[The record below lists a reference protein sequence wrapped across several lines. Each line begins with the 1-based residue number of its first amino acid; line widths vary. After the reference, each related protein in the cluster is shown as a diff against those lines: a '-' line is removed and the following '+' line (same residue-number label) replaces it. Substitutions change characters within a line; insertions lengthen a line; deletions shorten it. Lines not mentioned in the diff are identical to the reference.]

1 MSEARSESVKMPTG
15 SHSTLIETLT
25 GMLGNANIITD
36 EAERT
41 YYSQD
46 VYNQGPAVL
55 AVLQPDTI
63 EKLCQVI
70 AAATDAGVAVFPRG
84 GGFSYTDGYIPTTS
98 NSVTIDTRKLNRIVE
113 INTEDMYVTVEA
125 GCTWAAL
132 ENALSDKGVRP
143 VFWGP
148 FSGLNATVG
157 GSLSQGSLTYGSSK
171 WGPSGVAAEGMKVV
185 VSDGSI
191 VTTGSAGQ
199 PNHSPFFRHYG
210 PDLTGLFCNDAGA
223 LGIKAEITLRLQR
236 RLPVVM
242 GLSYAFETFDGLH
255 KGMAAAAREGLPTEA
270 FGFDTTVMKVFT
282 GGQGL
287 AQDLKT
293 LWAVGT
299 AGRNIFAGAWQMLKI
314 ALAGKR
320 FIDKSNYTAHFICE
334 ARDMREMK
342 SHLKGLR
349 DAVGPFGN
357 EIVNTVPA
365 VVRAYP
371 FPPFSLLGTAGE
383 RWVPLHGILPFS
395 RVAEFQEKLEAL
407 HARYQDQMD
416 RHKVITASMFTTLAT
431 NAFLYE
437 PVFYWEDAREPFHDR
452 HTDPEMLKKLT
463 DFPVNMDGRALVEDM
478 KKGVIDCF
486 YACGGTHMQIGKVYP
501 YTRERDA
508 GALALVKTLKAHV
521 DPKGLMNPGALGL

>member
-1 MSEARSESVKMPTG
+1 MSEAQDLSNT
-15 SHSTLIETLT
+15 SHSSLIDTLT
-25 GMLGNANIITD
+25 TILGADNIITD
-36 EAERT
+36 EGERA

-46 VYNQGPAVL
+46 VYNQGPPVL
-55 AVLQPDTI
+55 AVIQPDSK
-63 EKLCQVI
+63 EKLAQAV
-70 AAATDAGVAVFPRG
+70 AACTSADVALFPRG

-98 NSVTIDTRKLNRIVE
+98 NGVTVDTRKMNRIVE
-113 INTEDMYVTVEA
+113 INTEDMYVTVES

-132 ENALSDKGVRP
+132 DEALADKNVRP
-143 VFWGP
+143 IFWGP

-157 GSLSQGSLTYGSSK
+157 GSMSQGSLTYGSSK
-171 WGPSGVAAEGMKVV
+171 WGPSGVAAECMEVV
-185 VSDGSI
+185 LADGSI

-223 LGIKAEITLRLQR
+223 LGIKASVTLRLQR
-236 RLPVVM
+236 RSPVVM
-242 GLSYAFETFDGLH
+242 GLSYAFEEFDGLH

-270 FGFDTTVMKVFT
+270 FGFDSVVMKVFT

-293 LWAVGT
+293 LWAVGM

-320 FIDKSNYTAHFICE
+320 FIDKAEYTAHFICE

-342 SHLKGLR
+342 SHLNALR
-349 DAVGPFGN
+349 KAVGPHGN

-371 FPPFSLLGTAGE
+371 FPPFSLLGTSGE

-395 RVAEFQEKLEAL
+395 RVAEFQEKLSAL
-407 HARYQDQMD
+407 HSRYQEQMD
-416 RHKVITASMFTTLAT
+416 THKIITASMFTTLAT
-431 NAFLYE
+431 NGFLYE
-437 PVFYWEDAREPFHDR
+437 PVFYWEDSREPFHDR

-463 DFPVNMDGRALVEDM
+463 DFPTNMDGRALVEEM
-478 KKGVIDCF
+478 KKGIIDCF
-486 YACGGTHMQIGKVYP
+486 YSCGGTHMQIGKVYP

-508 GALALVKTLKAHV
+508 GAMAMVKMLKTHV

>member
-1 MSEARSESVKMPTG
+1 MSEAHDQSNS
-15 SHSTLIETLT
+15 SHSALVETLT
-25 GMLGNANIITD
+25 SIVGADNVITD
-36 EAERT
+36 EGERA

-46 VYNQGPAVL
+46 VYNKGPTVL
-55 AVLQPDTI
+55 AVIQPDSK
-63 EKLCQVI
+63 EKLAQAV
-70 AAATDAGVAVFPRG
+70 AACTSADVAVFPRG

-98 NSVTIDTRKLNRIVE
+98 NGITVDTRKMNRILE
-113 INTEDMYVTVEA
+113 INTEDMFITVEA
-125 GCTWAAL
+125 GCTWATIEDAL
-132 ENALSDKGVRP
+132 KDQGVRP

-157 GSLSQGSLTYGSSK
+157 GSMSQGSVTYGSSK
-171 WGPSGVAAEGMKVV
+171 HGPSGVAAESMEIVLA
-185 VSDGSI
+185 DGSI

-223 LGIKAEITLRLQR
+223 LGIKASVTLRLQKR
-236 RLPVVM
+236 MPVVM
-242 GLSYAFETFDGLH
+242 GLSFGFETFDGLH

-270 FGFDTTVMKVFT
+270 FGFDSTVMKVFT

-293 LWAVGT
+293 LWAVGST
-299 AGRNIFAGAWQMLKI
+299 GRNVFAGAWQMLKI

-320 FIDKSNYTAHFICE
+320 FIDKAEYTAHFVCE

-342 SHLKGLR
+342 THLQGLR
-349 DAVGPFGN
+349 DAVGPHGN

-371 FPPFSLLGTAGE
+371 FPPFSLMGPVGE
-383 RWVPLHGILPFS
+383 RWLAMHGIMPFS
-395 RVAEFQEKLEAL
+395 RVAEFKEKIDAVY
-407 HARYQDQMD
+407 ARYSPQMEQH
-416 RHKVITASMFTTLAT
+416 RIIKAAMFTTIAT
-431 NAFLYE
+431 NAFLFE
-437 PVFYWEDAREPFHDR
+437 PVFYWEDSRAAFIDR
-452 HTDPEMLKKLT
+452 HTDPEVLKKMKT
-463 DFPVNMDGRALVEDM
+463 FEPNEEGRKVVTEM
-478 KKGVIDCF
+478 KQAIIDCI
-486 YACGGTHMQIGKVYP
+486 YECGGAHMQIGKAYP

-508 GALALVKTLKAHV
+508 GALNMLQSLKAHV

>member
-1 MSEARSESVKMPTG
+1 MSEAHAISENNHAGLVSELQSILGADSV
-15 SHSTLIETLT
+15 
-25 GMLGNANIITD
+25 ITD
-36 EAERT
+36 EAERA

-46 VYNQGPAVL
+46 VYNQGPTVL
-55 AVLQPDTI
+55 AVIQPETK
-63 EKLCQVI
+63 EKLAEAV
-70 AAATDAGVAVFPRG
+70 AAITAADVAVFPRG

-98 NSVTIDTRKLNRIVE
+98 DGVTVDTRKMNRVLE

-125 GCTWAAL
+125 GCTWATLEDAL
-132 ENALSDKGVRP
+132 KDKNVRP

-157 GSLSQGSLTYGSSK
+157 GSMSQGSLTYGSSK
-171 WGPSGVAAEGMKVV
+171 YGPSGVAAESMEVV
-185 VSDGSI
+185 LADGSL

-223 LGIKAEITLRLQR
+223 LGIKATVTLRLLR

-242 GLSYAFETFDGLH
+242 GLSYGFETFDGLH

-270 FGFDTTVMKVFT
+270 FGFDATVMKVFT

-287 AQDLKT
+287 AQDIKT
-293 LWAVGT
+293 LLAVGM
-299 AGRNIFAGAWQMLKI
+299 AGRNIFTGVWQMMKI
-314 ALAGKR
+314 AVSGKR
-320 FIDKSNYTAHFICE
+320 FIDKAEYTAHFICE

-342 SHLKGLR
+342 SQLKALR
-349 DAVGPFGN
+349 AAVNPHGK

-371 FPPFSLLGTAGE
+371 FPPFSLLGTSGE
-383 RWVPLHGILPFS
+383 RWLALHGILPFS
-395 RVAEFQEKLEAL
+395 RIAEFKDKIDALYERYGAQMEKYKIVKA
-407 HARYQDQMD
+407 A
-416 RHKVITASMFTTLAT
+416 MFTTIAT

-437 PVFYWEDAREPFHDR
+437 PVFYWEDSREVFIDR
-452 HTDPEMLKKLT
+452 HTDPEVLKKIKN
-463 DFPVNMDGRALVEDM
+463 FEFNKEGRKIVEEM
-478 KKGVIDCF
+478 KQGIIDCV
-486 YACGGTHMQIGKVYP
+486 YDCGGTHMQIGKVYP
-501 YTRERDA
+501 YTRERDG
-508 GALALVKTLKAHV
+508 GAMALINSLKAHV

>member
-1 MSEARSESVKMPTG
+1 MSEAHDQSNS
-15 SHSTLIETLT
+15 SHSALVETLT
-25 GMLGNANIITD
+25 SIVGADNVITD
-36 EAERT
+36 EGERA

-46 VYNQGPAVL
+46 VYNKGPTVL
-55 AVLQPDTI
+55 AVIQPDSK
-63 EKLCQVI
+63 EKLAQAV
-70 AAATDAGVAVFPRG
+70 AACTSADVAVFPRG

-98 NSVTIDTRKLNRIVE
+98 NGITVDTRKMNRILE
-113 INTEDMYVTVEA
+113 INTEDMFITVEA
-125 GCTWAAL
+125 GCTWATIEDAL
-132 ENALSDKGVRP
+132 KDQGVRP

-157 GSLSQGSLTYGSSK
+157 GSMSQGSVTYGSSK
-171 WGPSGVAAEGMKVV
+171 HGPSGVAAESMEIVLA
-185 VSDGSI
+185 DGSI

-223 LGIKAEITLRLQR
+223 LGIKASVTLRLQKR
-236 RLPVVM
+236 MPVVM
-242 GLSYAFETFDGLH
+242 GLSFGFEIFDGLH

-270 FGFDTTVMKVFT
+270 FGFDSTVMKVFT

-293 LWAVGT
+293 LWAVGST
-299 AGRNIFAGAWQMLKI
+299 GRNVFAGAWQMLKI

-320 FIDKSNYTAHFICE
+320 FIDKAEYTAHFVCE

-342 SHLKGLR
+342 THLQGLR
-349 DAVGPFGN
+349 DAVGPHGN

-371 FPPFSLLGTAGE
+371 FPPFSLMGPVGE
-383 RWVPLHGILPFS
+383 RWLAMHGIMPFS
-395 RVAEFQEKLEAL
+395 RVAEFKEKIDAVY
-407 HARYQDQMD
+407 ARYSPQMEQH
-416 RHKVITASMFTTLAT
+416 RIIKAAMFTTIAT
-431 NAFLYE
+431 NAFLFE
-437 PVFYWEDAREPFHDR
+437 PVFYWEDSRAAFIDR
-452 HTDPEMLKKLT
+452 HTDPEVLKKMKT
-463 DFPVNMDGRALVEDM
+463 FEPNEEGRKVVTEM
-478 KKGVIDCF
+478 KQAIIDCI
-486 YACGGTHMQIGKVYP
+486 YECGGAHMQIGKAYP

-508 GALALVKTLKAHV
+508 GALNMLQSLKAHV